1 MKRSTFLMEKR
12 KYTISTCLRARPKP
26 KDENIH
32 KYNELNR
39 DINKLIRTINMQF
52 DFKNFKKEKLVSLE
66 KVSILFLN
74 KIYIIIKIVF
84 FSIKRYSL

>member
-1 MKRSTFLMEKR
+1 MEKKKNKTSVSLKTSQR
-12 KYTISTCLRARPKP
+12 Q
-26 KDENIH
+26 KDENIP
-32 KYNELNR
+32 KYNELNQ

-52 DFKNFKKEKLVSLE
+52 DFKNFKKEKLISLKE
-66 KVSILFLN
+66 VSILFLN

>member
-1 MKRSTFLMEKR
+1 MEKKKNKTSVSLKTSQR
-12 KYTISTCLRARPKP
+12 Q
-26 KDENIH
+26 KDENIP
-32 KYNELNR
+32 KYNELNQ

>member
-1 MKRSTFLMEKR
+1 MEKKKNKTSVSLKTSQR
-12 KYTISTCLRARPKP
+12 Q
-26 KDENIH
+26 KDENIP
-32 KYNELNR
+32 KYNELNQ

-74 KIYIIIKIVF
+74 KIYIIIIIKIVF

>member
-1 MKRSTFLMEKR
+1 MEKKKNKTSVSLKTSQR
-12 KYTISTCLRARPKP
+12 Q
-26 KDENIH
+26 KDENIP
-32 KYNELNR
+32 KYNELNQ

-74 KIYIIIKIVF
+74 KIYIIIIIKIVF
-84 FSIKRYSL
+84 F